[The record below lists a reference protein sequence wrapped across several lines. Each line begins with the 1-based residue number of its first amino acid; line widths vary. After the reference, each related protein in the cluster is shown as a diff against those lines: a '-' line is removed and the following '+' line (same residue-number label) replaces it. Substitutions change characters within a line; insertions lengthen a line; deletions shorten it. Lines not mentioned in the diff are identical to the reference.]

1 MDKFKQRTD
10 TANSVESPTVV
21 PSHLAENYLSSLYK
35 LHEQGEKSTPGRLA
49 EYIRSLPRAEGL
61 GTSLPSV
68 LAMIRRM
75 AREGLVITNS
85 NKEIELT
92 ASGFKLAQSIVR
104 RHRLAECMV
113 VTLLGLDWHLACV
126 EGHRLEH
133 AISDALAE
141 HIAEKLNAPVTN
153 PFGWPIPGNK
163 QTRQPSEYLRLD
175 QASLNSVYIVDRVPE
190 ENPDLLRFLSENGV
204 VPEAELTVIEAGT
217 YRGVLIFRTN
227 ISENAVDYQTAGR
240 IWIRPPTIVGNV
252 IP

>member
-1 MDKFKQRTD
+1 MGKLKQQTHTD
-10 TANSVESPTVV
+10 TSSQSPTIV

-75 AREGLVITNS
+75 TKEGLLVTDS

-92 ASGFKLAQSIVR
+92 NNGFKLAQSIVR

-133 AISDALAE
+133 AISDTLAD
-141 HIAEKLNAPVTN
+141 HIAEKLSSPVTN

-163 QTRQPSEYLRLD
+163 QTRQSSGFLRLD
-175 QASLNSVYIVDRVPE
+175 QATVDLLYVVDRVPE
-190 ENPDLLRFLSENGV
+190 ENPDLLRFLSEHGV
-204 VPEAELTVIEAGT
+204 VPEAKLTVIEAGT
-217 YRGVLIFRTN
+217 YRGVLTFRTN
-227 ISENAVDYQTAGR
+227 IGESAVDYQTAAR
-240 IWIRPPTIVGNV
+240 IWIRLPPIAENV
-252 IP
+252 RP